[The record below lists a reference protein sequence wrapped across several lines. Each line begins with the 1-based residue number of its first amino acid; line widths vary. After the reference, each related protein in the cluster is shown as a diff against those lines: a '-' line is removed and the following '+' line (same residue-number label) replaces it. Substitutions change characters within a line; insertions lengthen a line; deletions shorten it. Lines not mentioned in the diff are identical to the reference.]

1 MTIAYTKL
9 EIGAYEWDSHCKQI
23 KSLPTNQN

>member
-9 EIGAYEWDSHCKQI
+9 EIGAYECDSHCKQI
-23 KSLPTNQN
+23 KSLPAIKI